1 MILSNQEKASKCLRY
16 LLATANSGEG
26 FDFSNPKTARQLDY
40 FRSSYYNAI
49 GHFKSLAFF
58 HLLRQEDFKAIEEE
72 GRKIYLQ
79 LKQVKES
86 CKSENAGIRRDAFA
100 KKKALYAELEKLADL
115 IKFAKETKAKKEF
128 LREDLVNACY
138 EQVLR
143 MEKNYPED
151 MEKAY
156 AKKIR
161 SFSL

>member
-1 MILSNQEKASKCLRY
+1 MILSNQEKASKCLRH
-16 LLATANSGEG
+16 LLATANAGEG
-26 FDFSNPKTARQLDY
+26 FDFSNPKTSRQLDH
-40 FRSSYYNAI
+40 FRSSYFNAI

-58 HLLRQEDFKAIEEE
+58 HLLRQEDFRSIEEE

-86 CKSENAGIRRDAFA
+86 CKSENAGIRRDSFA

-138 EQVLR
+138 EQVVSA
-143 MEKNYPED
+143 EEYYPEE
-151 MEKAY
+151 MAIAY
-156 AKKIR
+156 AKKTR